1 MTTYRYTLEG
11 DMPLGKSDLFR
22 LFNNY
27 RVYKYII
34 ELLVDLDITDL
45 SNYRILEPGC
55 GDGNKLRFF
64 TELRAK
70 PENCYGLEI
79 SSNSVDLCKSLSPNK
94 MQFIQG
100 SALDMPF
107 EDEFFDIV
115 LCSGLF
121 GCFNNE
127 NDIRVISSE
136 LSRVLKKSG
145 ILFVL
150 DLNENFNSIYSGNA
164 HVMAKGFN
172 TFDSKGGEL
181 EALLEEFTV
190 ISIIPAF
197 ACEHYGRFD
206 RTPAQVID
214 LPRIDASIDA
224 GERLCGYTLWT
235 FFKKLE

>member
-1 MTTYRYTLEG
+1 MTTYRYSLEG
-11 DMPLGKSDLFR
+11 STPLHKTDLFR

-34 ELLVDLDITDL
+34 ELLVDLGITDL
-45 SNYRILEPGC
+45 NSYKILEPGC

-64 TELRAK
+64 TELRAL

-79 SSNSVDLCKSLSPNK
+79 SDASIELCKQLSPAAMN
-94 MQFIQG
+94 FVQG

-107 EDEFFDIV
+107 EQDFFDII

-127 NDIRVISSE
+127 QDIRKISSE
-136 LSRVLKKSG
+136 LNRVLKRSG

-150 DLNENFNSIYSGNA
+150 DLNENFNDIYSSNPY
-164 HVMAKGFN
+164 VMEKGFN
-172 TFDSKGGEL
+172 TFDSTAGEL
-181 EALLEEFTV
+181 ESLLQEFTV

-197 ACEHYGRFD
+197 ACENYGRFD
-206 RTPAQVID
+206 RTPAQVTD
-214 LPRIDASIDA
+214 LPRIDAAIDN
-224 GERLCGYTLWT
+224 GDRKCGYTLWT